1 MNMNN
6 MISNMSEETMISLAV
21 FIGAGLI
28 YIMRKFVLLTN
39 KLENLSKTIF
49 LAVNLVIRN

>member
-6 MISNMSEETMISLAV
+6 MISNMSEETMFLLQYLLV
-21 FIGAGLI
+21 GLI